1 MRPRQLETRL
11 ELRISKRLKSRLIT
25 HARQQG
31 IPLAEVVRSF
41 LLAGLASQQPP
52 LAAAEALA
60 SQLVAQAQQIGT
72 DATALQMML
81 QKFSHMHEL
90 CSVRDVH
97 GLARSHNLDTHG

>member
-1 MRPRQLETRL
+1 MRQRRHAGRL
-11 ELRISKRLKSRLIT
+11 DIRIDRTLKSRLIA

-52 LAAAEALA
+52 MAAAEALT
-60 SQLVAQAQQIGT
+60 SQLVAQTQRISD

-81 QKFSHMHEL
+81 QKFMHMREL
-90 CSVRDVH
+90 
-97 GLARSHNLDTHG
+97 L